1 MSKPIYWA
9 IGAGVLLAVVWV
21 VTSNQD
27 PEPTGPV
34 SEVTAEQAPA
44 SLPRSSDDG
53 KPEVSTQPR
62 GKPSSAPD
70 VTPSA
75 AAAATATAPPTAGNA
90 IPIDVSPGFEYLS
103 KPAAEMKD
111 TSSNWGP
118 WRRHQKLE
126 SEPRDEAWSQR
137 VEAALRNGIQ
147 AALTAKGLDTQ
158 RIELPVVECRT
169 TGCEIQAIGYAQDS
183 MNGGFDFQ
191 DALGGLLRGP
201 LGNEFNLD
209 ETSNVLVS
217 RPDDRKTFLTHLL
230 RKET

>member
-21 VTSNQD
+21 AIRNQE

-44 SLPRSSDDG
+44 SLPNSSDEE
-53 KPEVSTQPR
+53 KPEVSTRTR
-62 GKPSSAPD
+62 GTPSSAPE
-70 VTPSA
+70 VTSSA
-75 AAAATATAPPTAGNA
+75 SAAATAPSTAGNA

-118 WRRHQKLE
+118 WRRHQKLA
-126 SEPRDEAWSQR
+126 SEPRDEAWAQQ
-137 VEAALRNGIQ
+137 VEVALRNGIQ

-169 TGCEIQAIGYAQDS
+169 TGCEIQAIGYVQDS
-183 MNGGFDFQ
+183 QNGGFDFQ
-191 DALGGLLRGP
+191 EVLNGLLRGP

-209 ETSNVLVS
+209 ETSYMMTS
-217 RPDDRKTFLTHLL
+217 RPDNRVTFLTHLP